1 MPPGLEYRRIA
12 SACLALS
19 DRASCRSWSP
29 SGDSHEKRAKAL
41 IALEHGC
48 VPITVA
54 MTPEQLDQIA
64 DTVRNNLLNHLDSEV
79 DRAMGQ
85 LGITG
90 EISDDE
96 WQSLVDQILG

>member
-1 MPPGLEYRRIA
+1 VIRT
-12 SACLALS
+12 
-19 DRASCRSWSP
+19 RSRP
-29 SGDSHEKRAKAL
+29 REL
-41 IALEHGC
+41 IALEHGW
-48 VPITVA
+48 VLITAA

-64 DTVRNNLLNHLDSEV
+64 DTVRNNLLNHLDREV

-96 WQSLVDQILG
+96 WQSLVDLILA